1 MGVTLKRMPRSSS
14 VLSSGSFLSDPEL
27 VQLFQALEEA
37 KAKLS
42 ADGSQ
47 ALDSLAELLAHGGAF
62 VFPCFRRWAEEESP
76 QLRKALVQV
85 IGKAAD
91 PKDPFRAV
99 FLFSLIDPL
108 LWDEDPAV
116 RRSARRVLREKLL
129 SVYPE
134 ESLEVLAQWASDPA
148 PEKRAF
154 AASLLPL
161 LPERMAKRALIL
173 LRCLARTEEEK
184 VRRAV
189 RRSLEILRKRAPKAL
204 DEELKRWEA
213 DPFLSALLL
222 RG

>member
-1 MGVTLKRMPRSSS
+1 MPRPSPLAPSEP
-14 VLSSGSFLSDPEL
+14 FLSDPEM
-27 VQLFQALEEA
+27 VMISQALEEA
-37 KAKLS
+37 KEKIS
-42 ADGSQ
+42 TDGSQ
-47 ALDSLAELLAHGGAF
+47 AVDSLAELLAHSGAL
-62 VFPCFRRWAEEESP
+62 VFPGFRRWAEDESP
-76 QLRKALVQV
+76 KLRKALVQV
-85 IGKAAD
+85 IAKAAD

-99 FLFSLIDPL
+99 FLFSLLDPL

-129 SVYPE
+129 SLYPE
-134 ESLEVLAQWASDPA
+134 EALEILAQWASDPS
-148 PEKRAF
+148 PEKRAL

-189 RRSLEILRKRAPKAL
+189 RRSLEILRKRAPKAVE
-204 DEELKRWEA
+204 DELKRWKE
-213 DPFLSALLL
+213 DPLLSALLF

>member
-1 MGVTLKRMPRSSS
+1 MGVTLERMPRPSS
-14 VLSSGSFLSDPEL
+14 VAPSEPFLLDLETAL
-27 VQLFQALEEA
+27 VLQALEEA
-37 KAKLS
+37 KAKIS

-47 ALDSLAELLAHGGAF
+47 AVDSLSELLAHGGAL
-62 VFPCFRRWAEEESP
+62 VFPHFRRWVEEEP
-76 QLRKALVQV
+76 PKLRKTLVQV
-85 IGKAAD
+85 IAKAAD

-99 FLFSLIDPL
+99 FLFSLLDPL

-129 SVYPE
+129 AAYPE
-134 ESLEVLAQWASDPA
+134 ETLEILAQWASDPS

-173 LRCLARTEEEK
+173 LRCLARTEEEN

-189 RRSLEILRKRAPKAL
+189 RRSLEILRKRAPKAVE
-204 DEELKRWEA
+204 EELKRWED
-213 DPFLSALLL
+213 DPLLSALLF